1 MINIEKAVDD
11 QEQPQPEQSKPD
23 DIGGIAVQG
32 FFKIFD
38 PESGEVLTQGRA

>member
-1 MINIEKAVDD
+1 MINIEKAVEP
-11 QEQPQPEQSKPD
+11 QEQDQPDSTEPD

-32 FFKIFD
+32 FFRIFD